1 VKQFE
6 WNGNYGNWIT
16 LGRLKPGVTISQA
29 KAELNTIQ
37 DQVLQEM
44 PAGRRDPGALRASVQ
59 PMQEAV
65 VGDSRMRLW
74 LLMAAV
80 IGLMLIACLNLANAQ
95 LGRALARRREAA
107 VRAALGAAKWRLVWS
122 ALAENLL
129 LAVIGGVAG
138 VLLASAGLDL
148 FRRCSPVDLPRLSE
162 VHLNRTVLLFSI
174 GLTFAASLISGM
186 LPALRLLSVDPQ
198 ASLQQNSRRAVGSKE
213 SHRLRT
219 WLIGLQV
226 FGCTALL
233 LVTGLF
239 SKSLLYLLRQD
250 KGFETEHVTV
260 AEVGL
265 APKLYGADQSRIAFI
280 DGVLENL
287 RAIPGVQAAG
297 LVSTMPLEGERWLE
311 FLRRVDRPNQEG
323 PLVNARWVSP
333 GYFEATDQKLVAG
346 RFFEERDRN
355 LNNIVLSEGAAK
367 GLWGSDNPIG
377 GQVTVLGRTYNVIG
391 IVGESRNTSLKSA
404 PAKMA
409 YVHYNYRPP
418 YSTFFTARTS
428 QPTEAVISSMRQAI
442 WQYAPDVTIARVK
455 TLDSQL
461 TDSLAS
467 ERFQTLALMAF
478 GIAALLLAML
488 GIYGVLSYSVAARQ
502 QEIGVRMALGATR
515 GKIYV
520 LTLAEAGAPVFAG
533 LATGLIASVL
543 AGRVIRNLLYG
554 TQVLD
559 PPVIL
564 IVTSLFLVSA
574 AAAAFLPA
582 RRAASVDPMEA
593 LRSE

>member
-1 VKQFE
+1 
-6 WNGNYGNWIT
+6 
-16 LGRLKPGVTISQA
+16 
-29 KAELNTIQ
+29 
-37 DQVLQEM
+37 
-44 PAGRRDPGALRASVQ
+44 
-59 PMQEAV
+59 
-65 VGDSRMRLW
+65 
-74 LLMAAV
+74 
-80 IGLMLIACLNLANAQ
+80 
-95 LGRALARRREAA
+95 
-107 VRAALGAAKWRLVWS
+107 
-122 ALAENLL
+122 
-129 LAVIGGVAG
+129 
-138 VLLASAGLDL
+138 
-148 FRRCSPVDLPRLSE
+148 
-162 VHLNRTVLLFSI
+162 
-174 GLTFAASLISGM
+174 
-186 LPALRLLSVDPQ
+186 
-198 ASLQQNSRRAVGSKE
+198 
-213 SHRLRT
+213 
-219 WLIGLQV
+219 
-226 FGCTALL
+226 
-233 LVTGLF
+233 
-239 SKSLLYLLRQD
+239 
-250 KGFETEHVTV
+250 
-260 AEVGL
+260 
-265 APKLYGADQSRIAFI
+265 
-280 DGVLENL
+280 
-287 RAIPGVQAAG
+287 
-297 LVSTMPLEGERWLE
+297 
-311 FLRRVDRPNQEG
+311 
-323 PLVNARWVSP
+323 
-333 GYFEATDQKLVAG
+333 
-346 RFFEERDRN
+346 
-355 LNNIVLSEGAAK
+355 
-367 GLWGSDNPIG
+367 
-377 GQVTVLGRTYNVIG
+377 
-391 IVGESRNTSLKSA
+391 
-404 PAKMA
+404 MA